1 MATCF
6 PLLLLQLGKSRT
18 NFQQPP
24 IVSEFV
30 NAALSMKAICIISLV
45 AISTQRYRFPNIWSI
60 MCRASTLG
68 IPTFSSPQQNEWS
81 STESGILCTL
91 MNLIGSASLC
101 QYWRRYHFYWIR
113 WLHLYGPPSNLCVA
127 SQTIFFFFCLDV
139 MLQFKRRKS
148 STLFEFLFRLW
159 ESASSWW
166 ISDFVTTCA
175 VLTVNVQ
182 MVVGGCRLTLFARAL
197 CNLATTSRL
206 AEQHFNWSHF
216 CQTRQAKTHLRIQG
230 VPADTHPP
238 ARTHYSDDI
247 PGNLLISREHWRS
260 SPRLIGFFHNS
271 DQRLNKRRFQ
281 ALFTLS

>member
-1 MATCF
+1 
-6 PLLLLQLGKSRT
+6 
-18 NFQQPP
+18 
-24 IVSEFV
+24 
-30 NAALSMKAICIISLV
+30 MKAICIISLV

-60 MCRASTLG
+60 ICRASTLG

-81 STESGILCTL
+81 STESGILCFIMSVL
-91 MNLIGSASLC
+91 APISFLFGSGDC
-101 QYWRRYHFYWIR
+101 ICMDRHQTCVWHRR
-113 WLHLYGPPSNLCVA
+113 PS
-127 SQTIFFFFCLDV
+127 FFFFCLDA

>member
-1 MATCF
+1 MEQHRKWYFMYADEFNRLCFIMSVLAPISFLFGSDDCICMDRHQTC
-6 PLLLLQLGKSRT
+6 
-18 NFQQPP
+18 
-24 IVSEFV
+24 V
-30 NAALSMKAICIISLV
+30 
-45 AISTQRYRFPNIWSI
+45 WH
-60 MCRASTLG
+60 
-68 IPTFSSPQQNEWS
+68 
-81 STESGILCTL
+81 
-91 MNLIGSASLC
+91 
-101 QYWRRYHFYWIR
+101 RR
-113 WLHLYGPPSNLCVA
+113 PS
-127 SQTIFFFFCLDV
+127 FFFFCLDA